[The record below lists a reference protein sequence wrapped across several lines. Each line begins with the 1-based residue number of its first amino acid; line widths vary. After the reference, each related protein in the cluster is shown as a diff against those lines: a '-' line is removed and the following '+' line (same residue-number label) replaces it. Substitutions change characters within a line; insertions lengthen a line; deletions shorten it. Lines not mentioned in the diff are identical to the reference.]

1 MARLMLFLL
10 LIAPSILT
18 STAES
23 GQKAFTFKVSRDKF
37 ERITVDADKNSETFS
52 LRQASSG
59 KKEGDYVYDFNKNLT
74 MIRLPEANAC
84 FLSYSIGNVPR
95 PADLL
100 KLLQLVQKSADSKV
114 TTTSEENFKVV
125 GKLSDRSDLSDEMKD
140 LCAKLPIYPIRKLD
154 EKQNDA
160 DEMEDHVQ
168 ESDELD
174 APERVAR
181 GNKC

>member
-1 MARLMLFLL
+1 M
-10 LIAPSILT
+10 
-18 STAES
+18 
-23 GQKAFTFKVSRDKF
+23 
-37 ERITVDADKNSETFS
+37 
-52 LRQASSG
+52 
-59 KKEGDYVYDFNKNLT
+59 
-74 MIRLPEANAC
+74 
-84 FLSYSIGNVPR
+84 
-95 PADLL
+95 
-100 KLLQLVQKSADSKV
+100 QKSADSKV

>member
-1 MARLMLFLL
+1 M
-10 LIAPSILT
+10 
-18 STAES
+18 
-23 GQKAFTFKVSRDKF
+23 
-37 ERITVDADKNSETFS
+37 
-52 LRQASSG
+52 
-59 KKEGDYVYDFNKNLT
+59 
-74 MIRLPEANAC
+74 
-84 FLSYSIGNVPR
+84 
-95 PADLL
+95 
-100 KLLQLVQKSADSKV
+100 QKSADSKV

-125 GKLSDRSDLSDEMKD
+125 GKLSDRSDLGDEMKD
-140 LCAKLPIYPIRKLD
+140 LCAKLPIYRIRKLD

>member
-1 MARLMLFLL
+1 M
-10 LIAPSILT
+10 
-18 STAES
+18 
-23 GQKAFTFKVSRDKF
+23 
-37 ERITVDADKNSETFS
+37 
-52 LRQASSG
+52 
-59 KKEGDYVYDFNKNLT
+59 
-74 MIRLPEANAC
+74 
-84 FLSYSIGNVPR
+84 
-95 PADLL
+95 
-100 KLLQLVQKSADSKV
+100 QKSADSKV

-140 LCAKLPIYPIRKLD
+140 LCAKLPIYRIRKLD

-174 APERVAR
+174 APEREAR

>member
-1 MARLMLFLL
+1 M
-10 LIAPSILT
+10 
-18 STAES
+18 
-23 GQKAFTFKVSRDKF
+23 
-37 ERITVDADKNSETFS
+37 
-52 LRQASSG
+52 
-59 KKEGDYVYDFNKNLT
+59 
-74 MIRLPEANAC
+74 
-84 FLSYSIGNVPR
+84 
-95 PADLL
+95 
-100 KLLQLVQKSADSKV
+100 QKSADSKV

-140 LCAKLPIYPIRKLD
+140 LCAKLLIYRIRKLD

>member
-1 MARLMLFLL
+1 M
-10 LIAPSILT
+10 
-18 STAES
+18 
-23 GQKAFTFKVSRDKF
+23 
-37 ERITVDADKNSETFS
+37 
-52 LRQASSG
+52 
-59 KKEGDYVYDFNKNLT
+59 
-74 MIRLPEANAC
+74 
-84 FLSYSIGNVPR
+84 
-95 PADLL
+95 
-100 KLLQLVQKSADSKV
+100 QKSADSKV

-140 LCAKLPIYPIRKLD
+140 LCAKLPIYRIRKLD
-154 EKQNDA
+154 EKQNDP

>member
-1 MARLMLFLL
+1 M
-10 LIAPSILT
+10 
-18 STAES
+18 
-23 GQKAFTFKVSRDKF
+23 
-37 ERITVDADKNSETFS
+37 
-52 LRQASSG
+52 
-59 KKEGDYVYDFNKNLT
+59 
-74 MIRLPEANAC
+74 
-84 FLSYSIGNVPR
+84 
-95 PADLL
+95 
-100 KLLQLVQKSADSKV
+100 QKSADSTV

-140 LCAKLPIYPIRKLD
+140 LCAKLPIYRIRKLD